1 MAIVPLS
8 AERRRAERRAAAREA
23 PQKVAAMPE
32 ARKQAVRGAQIA
44 TARTAE
50 KLADLPGYREKAAA
64 IASTALS
71 SIPGTMIT
79 AVAQPEDA
87 AGYVQVR
94 AKEWVSHVA
103 QPEDAAGYVQ
113 LGTGEWVSQEAFDSL
128 SAEDQH
134 ALRQMGVD
142 KFNAIQERR
151 LESTHIK
158 LSTGEWVSQETFN
171 SLSAEDQHA
180 LRQMGVDKFNA
191 IQEKRAEL
199 LESTHIKLSTGEWVS
214 QETFNSLSAEDQH
227 ALRQMGVDKFNAIQ
241 EKRLESTH
249 IKLSTDEWVPRS
261 SFEELSSED
270 QQLLMQ
276 MGVESFNA
284 QKQAEFERNHVQVGN
299 NEWMSLEDYE
309 SLSPR
314 AQEIVTKLGIEHLN
328 RAIQDISKDLFT
340 GKLHRQ
346 AMSEIR
352 EKLRSLVP
360 EFSEITYYSDSAA
373 FDPEKHVMS
382 PNHRDQEL
390 AYYIDRASWETLPEE
405 DQQYITQ
412 RGLESYNTRSKAYLS
427 DLMLQFWRGELEGY
441 TYADFGWKQLPNGTW
456 VCPKEYEAWEMIPD
470 WENVIANMQRLQSGE
485 YIPHSSFWDLPS
497 HVQSMTPEQQSA
509 WLASPEGLSYLQARN
524 ILFTQGTA
532 GYEAW
537 ISEQQQRAQAYQQAL
552 RDPVVRPYVTDGQ
565 VDPNHWMTIIG
576 GGVSDVTL
584 RALGWTQS
592 QIASLRQQHNVLTA
606 MRESGFENLVPVQTT
621 YGPPGETGYRYGGE
635 YDVIGAL
642 AAGVVTPQEIAQ
654 VFNLSP
660 NELIQYRQLANIQQ
674 KLGDMNIHE
683 AIVQGVLDRTDI
695 LILGLAENV
704 QQAKEYVNAVQV
716 VSTTEFGV
724 GQAVSAGTITEQQAI
739 MIGFKPEDVTQAVAD
754 WKHYEAEVAQ
764 VERIQSIQ
772 DKISAADDP
781 SNPRYITPEGD
792 YHLAAIMADD
802 VLSPGEIMEMF
813 GQTEEGRETVRIAT
827 EQAHTERLA
836 AIRQEH
842 SGTKA
847 LAQNIANTYLDWT
860 VPGYATVRHWDNM
873 GTGMK
878 AMSIAADAMML
889 IPIFGAAGRGARG
902 VTVAIKG
909 AGAARAARIKGAAG
923 AVFGLSISK
932 PADMTADAWRALSL
946 PSKIAKGHLATGELW
961 KSVAW
966 APDLLEAGTR
976 MFRPATTVAGETVT
990 GLRAV
995 PIHTHELATATTGRI
1010 KSILGPLETLVHP
1023 SKIPESVISDIWHT
1037 VKIPLKNFDSATDAM
1052 AAREKIMNAM
1062 MREGNSLVLETPD
1075 YLITFRRSRLMQEAG
1090 GGLAHVTPQGEQFVS
1105 GTIVQWKNSKPLWE
1119 QGIFWSHDPALR
1131 FAEMS
1136 GYGLR
1141 GEKPA
1146 IYIADPNWAKQFTR
1160 PSQKTYRGAVELEA
1174 ISPVGTH
1181 ISAPQQRLFTRLGH
1195 DGQRVE
1201 ILLQKRLTKTQ
1212 ILKLKALGLVG
1223 SLQNLYSPVIVI
1235 EPRGPLGAE
1244 ETARLL
1250 DFLEDIGQ
1258 HGIARNLRVV
1268 AADPARAA
1276 IALSEMA
1283 MPDIYQVRISNPGTP
1298 AAEVFRMEP
1307 YFTESPNDYYYR
1319 MIAEQE
1325 RINDRYI
1332 QRLNRLAET
1341 EEGRR
1346 ILGNAGLSPEARMEG
1361 VAAEAVM
1368 VPARTEPE
1376 IERPEAIPIK
1386 PPRIEAPLLSEPR
1399 PVAPGTSEP
1408 YVVPPRAEDT
1418 RPEAPRLDVP
1428 RVDVPRVEVP
1438 RVTEMSRLTTPVTV
1452 PRIKIPVKI
1461 LLAADGDEE
1470 KARKL
1475 LEASVT
1481 WRQGM
1486 FWVIRFPPY
1495 SKDDVAWVREVP
1507 EGVTVVDGPRSAYL
1521 TIQRLAGDI
1530 VPEAIDPM
1538 EMGFQRVDIA
1548 GEGEDVKG
1556 IQFTPIKEK
1565 TKLRR
1570 KPKRK
1575 YTKRSPYWQS
1585 KKSASPQLAGS
1596 LT

>member
-113 LGTGEWVSQEAFDSL
+113 LGTGEWVSQEAFDNL
-128 SAEDQH
+128 SVEDQH
-134 ALRQMGVD
+134 ALRQ
-142 KFNAIQERR
+142 
-151 LESTHIK
+151 L
-158 LSTGEWVSQETFN
+158 
-171 SLSAEDQHA
+171 
-180 LRQMGVDKFNA
+180 
-191 IQEKRAEL
+191 
-199 LESTHIKLSTGEWVS
+199 
-214 QETFNSLSAEDQH
+214 
-227 ALRQMGVDKFNAIQ
+227 GVDKFNAIQ

-261 SFEELSSED
+261 NFENLSSED

-276 MGVESFNA
+276 MGVDTFNA
-284 QKQAEFERNHVQVGN
+284 QKQAEFERDHVQVGKD
-299 NEWMSLEDYE
+299 EWMSLEDFDK
-309 SLSPR
+309 LSPM
-314 AQEIVTKLGIEHLN
+314 AQEIVKKFGIQHLN
-328 RAIQDISKDLFT
+328 RDLETTSKDLFS
-340 GKLHRQ
+340 GKIYREARAQAREQLRQ
-346 AMSEIR
+346 M
-352 EKLRSLVP
+352 VP
-360 EFSEITYYSDSAA
+360 DFPEITYHSDSAA
-373 FDPEKHVMS
+373 FDPEKHIMS
-382 PNHRDQEL
+382 PNYRDQEL
-390 AYYIDRASWETLPEE
+390 AYYIDRTSWEALPEE

-412 RGLESYNTRSKAYLS
+412 HGLESYNTIQREYRPNAYLAN
-427 DLMLQFWRGELEGY
+427 LMIKLERGELPEY
-441 TYADFGWKQLPNGTW
+441 GWMQLPNGAW
-456 VCPKEYEAWEMIPD
+456 IPPQEYEAWQMIPD
-470 WENVIANMQRLQSGE
+470 WRGVLDSMQRLGSGE
-485 YIPHSSFWDLPS
+485 YVPHGSFWDLPS

-509 WLASPEGLSYLQARN
+509 WLTSPEGLSYLQARN

-537 ISEQQQRAQAYQQAL
+537 ISEQQQRAEAYQQAL
-552 RDPVVRPYVTDGQ
+552 QDRAVAPYVTNGQ
-565 VDPNHWMTIIG
+565 VDDDRWMTIISHG
-576 GGVSDVTL
+576 ASDETL
-584 RALGWTQS
+584 QALGWSQS
-592 QIASLRQQHNVLTA
+592 QIASLRQRHNVLMT

-842 SGTKA
+842 SGIKA

-966 APDLLEAGTR
+966 APDLPEAGTR

-1075 YLITFRRSRLMQEAG
+1075 YLITFRRSRLMQETG

-1146 IYIADPNWAKQFTR
+1146 IYIADP
-1160 PSQKTYRGAVELEA
+1160 
-1174 ISPVGTH
+1174 
-1181 ISAPQQRLFTRLGH
+1181 
-1195 DGQRVE
+1195 
-1201 ILLQKRLTKTQ
+1201 
-1212 ILKLKALGLVG
+1212 
-1223 SLQNLYSPVIVI
+1223 
-1235 EPRGPLGAE
+1235 
-1244 ETARLL
+1244 
-1250 DFLEDIGQ
+1250 
-1258 HGIARNLRVV
+1258 
-1268 AADPARAA
+1268 
-1276 IALSEMA
+1276 
-1283 MPDIYQVRISNPGTP
+1283 
-1298 AAEVFRMEP
+1298 
-1307 YFTESPNDYYYR
+1307 
-1319 MIAEQE
+1319 
-1325 RINDRYI
+1325 
-1332 QRLNRLAET
+1332 
-1341 EEGRR
+1341 
-1346 ILGNAGLSPEARMEG
+1346 
-1361 VAAEAVM
+1361 
-1368 VPARTEPE
+1368 
-1376 IERPEAIPIK
+1376 
-1386 PPRIEAPLLSEPR
+1386 
-1399 PVAPGTSEP
+1399 
-1408 YVVPPRAEDT
+1408 
-1418 RPEAPRLDVP
+1418 
-1428 RVDVPRVEVP
+1428 
-1438 RVTEMSRLTTPVTV
+1438 
-1452 PRIKIPVKI
+1452 
-1461 LLAADGDEE
+1461 
-1470 KARKL
+1470 
-1475 LEASVT
+1475 
-1481 WRQGM
+1481 
-1486 FWVIRFPPY
+1486 
-1495 SKDDVAWVREVP
+1495 
-1507 EGVTVVDGPRSAYL
+1507 
-1521 TIQRLAGDI
+1521 
-1530 VPEAIDPM
+1530 
-1538 EMGFQRVDIA
+1538 
-1548 GEGEDVKG
+1548 
-1556 IQFTPIKEK
+1556 
-1565 TKLRR
+1565 
-1570 KPKRK
+1570 
-1575 YTKRSPYWQS
+1575 
-1585 KKSASPQLAGS
+1585 
-1596 LT
+1596 